1 VSICNYH
8 ACSSHS
14 NRVLAQR
21 IVLLSNQIATLLV
34 STALIFLLHPPLFHL
49 PFDHCAISLSSS
61 GRMARPRPGSRA
73 GSGRGAGAL
82 QYDGLNDEDEDEDGN
97 AALLRD
103 EQNLDG
109 FDELEEEE
117 ENDDE
122 DDQKFGG
129 DEDKDG
135 DDAFDESGALLP
147 RSTQRSSKKRQ
158 HHRPD
163 ALLSRSQARVGSEG
177 GWRGKVMAIIS
188 AYHQQFLQLFFST
201 KRSNTTQNL
210 RIEHQR

>member
-1 VSICNYH
+1 
-8 ACSSHS
+8 
-14 NRVLAQR
+14 
-21 IVLLSNQIATLLV
+21 
-34 STALIFLLHPPLFHL
+34 
-49 PFDHCAISLSSS
+49 
-61 GRMARPRPGSRA
+61 MRPRPGSRA

-109 FDELEEEE
+109 FDELEDEENE
-117 ENDDE
+117 NENDDE

-129 DEDKDG
+129 DGDEGG

-147 RSTQRSSKKRQ
+147 RSSQRSSKKQ
-158 HHRPD
+158 HRSRPD

-177 GWRGKVMAIIS
+177 GGSIHCNHQPPNSAIV
-188 AYHQQFLQLFFST
+188 L
-201 KRSNTTQNL
+201 
-210 RIEHQR
+210 